1 MTSTWDWADNLCGVH
16 LQQTT
21 EQKQPAAQPTAQATN
36 TTNVFDWNAPQ
47 SPQGR
52 EAPNMYSTNSPG
64 ERVDYYSPGSN
75 DNNSYQYQLQPA
87 QSTGYQ
93 NYQLGGQQ
101 QFVQQPQ
108 QQQQLPYASPP
119 AGAPPSPPDNTNLAL
134 APAMPIRETAVVTPQ
149 AQAAGNP
156 FDVFATS
163 IVPAA
168 QPAAYNAPVDPFGAA
183 PTTPT
188 QSSPVAAPAD
198 PLGAFTTY
206 AAAPAAQPY
215 ATNAPADPFGAAPTT
230 PNAPADPFGA
240 APTTP
245 TSSLPEEDD
254 FWAQMGFGQIDHAA
268 NVSAGSVTPTSD
280 LSVSD
285 TSATSFTPEPVN
297 PHSLDERGL
306 PIGGEYY
313 IIRVTTPLLGAIFT
327 AANEVRNTLYKTAS
341 FQFVESLKKRPVV
354 SFRIDG
360 SAAETS
366 GVGIGHVL
374 LNVNGQ
380 PIPDTDT
387 AVKVLSESPRP
398 MTLEFYAP
406 GQRQVHICKTEGMCM
421 VKYDSRETMHPRTSK
436 EWKPKYV
443 VIGDLLGKPNVIYM
457 YRSKFEYDIA
467 VRESQTSPR
476 TLSVKVKQFDITGA
490 RILKRGQVRYTNQP
504 APWYYFVI
512 VREFGLPIKIS
523 AESEEQLA
531 PVYDGI
537 AAYLAKS
544 KRKPA
549 TAPQWMK

>member
-1 MTSTWDWADNLCGVH
+1 MASTWDWADNLCGVQ

-21 EQKQPAAQPTAQATN
+21 EQKPTAQAATT
-36 TTNVFDWNAPQ
+36 TTNAFDWNAPQ

-64 ERVDYYSPGSN
+64 ERVDYYSPGGN
-75 DNNSYQYQLQPA
+75 DNNNYQLQPV

-101 QFVQQPQ
+101 QFGQ
-108 QQQQLPYASPP
+108 QQQPYASPP
-119 AGAPPSPPDNTNLAL
+119 VSAPPPLPDNTNLAL
-134 APAMPIRETAVVTPQ
+134 APAMPIQETTAVVTPQ
-149 AQAAGNP
+149 AQAANP
-156 FDVFATS
+156 FDVFGTS
-163 IVPAA
+163 VAPTA
-168 QPAAYNAPVDPFGAA
+168 QPVATNAPIATAQTVANNAPANPFGAA

-188 QSSPVAAPAD
+188 QASSD
-198 PLGAFTTY
+198 PFGAFTTY
-206 AAAPAAQPY
+206 AAPQPV
-215 ATNAPADPFGAAPTT
+215 ANNNAPADPFGAAPLT
-230 PNAPADPFGA
+230 
-240 APTTP
+240 PTTQGSP

-268 NVSAGSVTPTSD
+268 NESTGSITPTSD

-285 TSATSFTPEPVN
+285 TSATSFTPEVN

-306 PIGGEYY
+306 PLGGEYY
-313 IIRVTTPLLGAIFT
+313 NIRVTTNLLGAIFT
-327 AANEVRNTLYKTAS
+327 SANEVRNTLYKTAS
-341 FQFVESLKKRPVV
+341 FQFVESLRKRPVV

-374 LNVNGQ
+374 LKVNDQ

-406 GQRQVHICKTEGMCM
+406 GQRQVHITKTEGMCM
-421 VKYDSRETMHPRTSK
+421 VKYDSRETLHPRTSR

-490 RILKRGQVRYTNQP
+490 RILKRGQVRYTNQC

-544 KRKPA
+544 KRKPT
-549 TAPQWMK
+549 TAPQWMR